1 MARRTIQL
9 RVIFLI
15 YLSDENYIPPVI
27 LLASIVLQII
37 LLFSFPISVD
47 LSSLLGLILI
57 LSGISLVFVSF
68 RFMKKMKT
76 TFIPDG
82 TPEVLISSGP
92 FKFSRN
98 PIYLGMLTILVG
110 VAFLMSSLSAIIIA
124 FVFGI
129 IINFTWI
136 AHEEK
141 KLHELF
147 SEDWEN
153 YSSKVRRWI

>member
-1 MARRTIQL
+1 
-9 RVIFLI
+9 
-15 YLSDENYIPPVI
+15 
-27 LLASIVLQII
+27 
-37 LLFSFPISVD
+37 
-47 LSSLLGLILI
+47 
-57 LSGISLVFVSF
+57 
-68 RFMKKMKT
+68 MKT

-110 VAFLMSSLSAIIIA
+110 LAFLMSSLSAIIIA
-124 FVFGI
+124 IVFGT

>member
-1 MARRTIQL
+1 MR
-9 RVIFLI
+9 
-15 YLSDENYIPPVI
+15 
-27 LLASIVLQII
+27 
-37 LLFSFPISVD
+37 
-47 LSSLLGLILI
+47 
-57 LSGISLVFVSF
+57 
-68 RFMKKMKT
+68 KMKT
-76 TFIPDG
+76 TFIPAG

-110 VAFLMSSLSAIIIA
+110 VAFLMSSLSAIFIA

>member
-1 MARRTIQL
+1 MKIT
-9 RVIFLI
+9 F
-15 YLSDENYIPPVI
+15 PPVI
-27 LLASIVLQII
+27 LLASIVLQIV

-68 RFMKKMKT
+68 RFMRKMKT

-110 VAFLMSSLSAIIIA
+110 AAFLMSSLSAMIIA
-124 FVFGI
+124 FLFGI

>member
-1 MARRTIQL
+1 MKIT
-9 RVIFLI
+9 F
-15 YLSDENYIPPVI
+15 PPVI

-57 LSGISLVFVSF
+57 LSGISLVFVSL
-68 RFMKKMKT
+68 RFMRKMKT

-110 VAFLMSSLSAIIIA
+110 LAFLMSSLSAIIIA
-124 FVFGI
+124 IVFGT

-141 KLHELF
+141 KLQELF

>member
-1 MARRTIQL
+1 MKIT
-9 RVIFLI
+9 F
-15 YLSDENYIPPVI
+15 PPVI

-68 RFMKKMKT
+68 RFMRKMKT
-76 TFIPDG
+76 SFIPDG

-98 PIYLGMLTILVG
+98 PIYLGMLTVLVG

>member
-1 MARRTIQL
+1 MKIT
-9 RVIFLI
+9 F
-15 YLSDENYIPPVI
+15 PPVI

-47 LSSLLGLILI
+47 LSSLLGLIFI
-57 LSGISLVFVSF
+57 FSGISLVFVSF
-68 RFMKKMKT
+68 RFMRKMKT

>member
-1 MARRTIQL
+1 MKIT
-9 RVIFLI
+9 F
-15 YLSDENYIPPVI
+15 PPVI

-57 LSGISLVFVSF
+57 FSGISLVFVSF
-68 RFMKKMKT
+68 RFMRKMKT

-98 PIYLGMLTILVG
+98 PIYLGMLAILVG

>member
-1 MARRTIQL
+1 MKIT
-9 RVIFLI
+9 
-15 YLSDENYIPPVI
+15 YPPVI

-68 RFMKKMKT
+68 RFMRKMKT

-98 PIYLGMLTILVG
+98 PIYLGMLTVLVG

>member
-1 MARRTIQL
+1 MKIT
-9 RVIFLI
+9 F
-15 YLSDENYIPPVI
+15 PPVI

-68 RFMKKMKT
+68 RFMRKMKT

-82 TPEVLISSGP
+82 MPEVLISSGP

-153 YSSKVRRWI
+153 YYSKVRRWI

>member
-1 MARRTIQL
+1 MKIT
-9 RVIFLI
+9 F
-15 YLSDENYIPPVI
+15 PPVI

-68 RFMKKMKT
+68 RFMRKMKT

-124 FVFGI
+124 IVFGI

>member
-1 MARRTIQL
+1 MKIT
-9 RVIFLI
+9 F
-15 YLSDENYIPPVI
+15 PPVI

-68 RFMKKMKT
+68 RFMRKMKT

-98 PIYLGMLTILVG
+98 PIYLGMLTVLVG
-110 VAFLMSSLSAIIIA
+110 AAFLMSSLSAMIIA
-124 FVFGI
+124 FLFGI

>member
-1 MARRTIQL
+1 MKIT
-9 RVIFLI
+9 F
-15 YLSDENYIPPVI
+15 PPVI

-57 LSGISLVFVSF
+57 LSGISLVFVSI
-68 RFMKKMKT
+68 RFMRKMKT

-82 TPEVLISSGP
+82 TPEVLISSCP

-98 PIYLGMLTILVG
+98 PIYLGMLTVLVG

>member
-1 MARRTIQL
+1 MKIT
-9 RVIFLI
+9 F
-15 YLSDENYIPPVI
+15 PPVI

-37 LLFSFPISVD
+37 LLFSFPISFD

-68 RFMKKMKT
+68 RFMRKMKT

>member
-1 MARRTIQL
+1 MKIT
-9 RVIFLI
+9 F
-15 YLSDENYIPPVI
+15 PPVI

-68 RFMKKMKT
+68 RFMRKMKT

-110 VAFLMSSLSAIIIA
+110 AAFLMSSLSAMIIA

>member
-1 MARRTIQL
+1 MKIT
-9 RVIFLI
+9 F
-15 YLSDENYIPPVI
+15 PPVI

-68 RFMKKMKT
+68 RFMRKMKT

-92 FKFSRN
+92 FRFSRN

-110 VAFLMSSLSAIIIA
+110 IAFLMSSLSAIIIA

>member
-1 MARRTIQL
+1 MKIT
-9 RVIFLI
+9 F
-15 YLSDENYIPPVI
+15 PPVI

-57 LSGISLVFVSF
+57 LSGISLVLVSF
-68 RFMKKMKT
+68 RFMRKMKT

-110 VAFLMSSLSAIIIA
+110 AAFLMSSLSALIIA
-124 FVFGI
+124 VLFGI
-129 IINFTWI
+129 LINFTWI

>member
-1 MARRTIQL
+1 MKIT
-9 RVIFLI
+9 F
-15 YLSDENYIPPVI
+15 PPVI

-47 LSSLLGLILI
+47 LSSLLGLLLI

-68 RFMKKMKT
+68 RFMRKMKT

-98 PIYLGMLTILVG
+98 PIYLGMLTVLVG

>member
-1 MARRTIQL
+1 MKIT
-9 RVIFLI
+9 F
-15 YLSDENYIPPVI
+15 PPVI

-37 LLFSFPISVD
+37 LLFFFPISVD

-68 RFMKKMKT
+68 RFMRKMKT

-124 FVFGI
+124 FVFGT

>member
-1 MARRTIQL
+1 MKIT
-9 RVIFLI
+9 F
-15 YLSDENYIPPVI
+15 PPVI

-57 LSGISLVFVSF
+57 LSGISLVFVSL
-68 RFMKKMKT
+68 RFMRKMKT

>member
-1 MARRTIQL
+1 MKIT
-9 RVIFLI
+9 F
-15 YLSDENYIPPVI
+15 PPVI

-68 RFMKKMKT
+68 RFMRKMKT

-98 PIYLGMLTILVG
+98 PIYLGMLTFLVG

>member
-1 MARRTIQL
+1 MKIT
-9 RVIFLI
+9 F
-15 YLSDENYIPPVI
+15 PPVI

-68 RFMKKMKT
+68 RFMRKMKT

-110 VAFLMSSLSAIIIA
+110 IAFLMSYLSAIIIA

>member
-1 MARRTIQL
+1 MKIT
-9 RVIFLI
+9 F
-15 YLSDENYIPPVI
+15 PPVI

-37 LLFSFPISVD
+37 LLFSFPIFVD

-68 RFMKKMKT
+68 RFMRKMKT

-110 VAFLMSSLSAIIIA
+110 AAFLMSSLSAIIIA

-153 YSSKVRRWI
+153 YTSKVRRWI

>member
-1 MARRTIQL
+1 MNIT
-9 RVIFLI
+9 F
-15 YLSDENYIPPVI
+15 PPVI

-68 RFMKKMKT
+68 RFMRKMKT

-98 PIYLGMLTILVG
+98 PIYLGMLTVLVG

>member
-1 MARRTIQL
+1 MKIT
-9 RVIFLI
+9 F
-15 YLSDENYIPPVI
+15 PPVI
-27 LLASIVLQII
+27 LLASFVLQII

-68 RFMKKMKT
+68 KFMRKMKT

-98 PIYLGMLTILVG
+98 PIYLGMLTVLVG

>member
-1 MARRTIQL
+1 MKIT
-9 RVIFLI
+9 F
-15 YLSDENYIPPVI
+15 PPVI

-68 RFMKKMKT
+68 RFMRKMKT

-147 SEDWEN
+147 SEDWEK

>member
-1 MARRTIQL
+1 MKITL
-9 RVIFLI
+9 
-15 YLSDENYIPPVI
+15 PPVI

-68 RFMKKMKT
+68 RFMRKMKT

-98 PIYLGMLTILVG
+98 PIYLGMLTVLVG

>member
-1 MARRTIQL
+1 MKIT
-9 RVIFLI
+9 F
-15 YLSDENYIPPVI
+15 PPVI
-27 LLASIVLQII
+27 LLASFVLQII

-57 LSGISLVFVSF
+57 LSGISLVFVSI
-68 RFMKKMKT
+68 RFMRKMKT

-98 PIYLGMLTILVG
+98 PIYLGMLTVLVG

>member
-1 MARRTIQL
+1 MKIT
-9 RVIFLI
+9 F
-15 YLSDENYIPPVI
+15 PPVI

-57 LSGISLVFVSF
+57 LSGISLVFVSL
-68 RFMKKMKT
+68 RFMRKMKT

-110 VAFLMSSLSAIIIA
+110 LAFLMSSLSAIIIA

-129 IINFTWI
+129 TINFTWI

>member
-1 MARRTIQL
+1 MR
-9 RVIFLI
+9 
-15 YLSDENYIPPVI
+15 
-27 LLASIVLQII
+27 
-37 LLFSFPISVD
+37 
-47 LSSLLGLILI
+47 
-57 LSGISLVFVSF
+57 
-68 RFMKKMKT
+68 KMKT

-110 VAFLMSSLSAIIIA
+110 LAFLMSSLSAIIIA
-124 FVFGI
+124 IVFGT

>member
-1 MARRTIQL
+1 MKIT
-9 RVIFLI
+9 F
-15 YLSDENYIPPVI
+15 PPVI
-27 LLASIVLQII
+27 LLVSVVLQII

-68 RFMKKMKT
+68 RFMRKMKT

-98 PIYLGMLTILVG
+98 PIYLGMLTVLVG

>member
-1 MARRTIQL
+1 MKIT
-9 RVIFLI
+9 F
-15 YLSDENYIPPVI
+15 PPVI

-68 RFMKKMKT
+68 RFMRKMKT

-98 PIYLGMLTILVG
+98 PIYLGMLTVLVG

-136 AHEEK
+136 AHEQK

>member
-1 MARRTIQL
+1 MKIT
-9 RVIFLI
+9 F
-15 YLSDENYIPPVI
+15 PPVI

-68 RFMKKMKT
+68 RFMRKMKT

-98 PIYLGMLTILVG
+98 PIYLGMLAILVG

>member
-1 MARRTIQL
+1 MKVT
-9 RVIFLI
+9 F
-15 YLSDENYIPPVI
+15 PPVI

-68 RFMKKMKT
+68 RFMRKMKT

-98 PIYLGMLTILVG
+98 PIYLGMLTVLVG

>member
-1 MARRTIQL
+1 MKIT
-9 RVIFLI
+9 F
-15 YLSDENYIPPVI
+15 PPVI

-57 LSGISLVFVSF
+57 LSGISLVFVSI
-68 RFMKKMKT
+68 RFMRKMKT

-98 PIYLGMLTILVG
+98 PIYLGMLTVLVG
-110 VAFLMSSLSAIIIA
+110 AAFLMSSLSAIIIA

>member
-1 MARRTIQL
+1 MKIT
-9 RVIFLI
+9 F
-15 YLSDENYIPPVI
+15 PPVI

-57 LSGISLVFVSF
+57 LSGISLVFISF
-68 RFMKKMKT
+68 RFMRKMKT

-98 PIYLGMLTILVG
+98 PIYLGMRTVLVG